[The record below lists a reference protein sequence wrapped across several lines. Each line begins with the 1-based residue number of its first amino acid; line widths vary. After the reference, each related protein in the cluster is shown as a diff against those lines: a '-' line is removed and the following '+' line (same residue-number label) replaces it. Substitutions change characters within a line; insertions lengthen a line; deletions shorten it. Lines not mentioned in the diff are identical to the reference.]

1 MTDFRELISKTLRE
15 KRPKI
20 TEGSLK
26 TYTSNLFNL
35 NKKMDGEKSLEFF
48 KNHDDII
55 KYIQN
60 HMTSNQTQKTVL
72 SALFILTEIKE
83 YRGVMIDICKKVN
96 DTYKTQKMS
105 EKQKEHRISFD
116 EVKEKVNAL
125 LNAMKTN
132 PSKENYQL
140 YLMACF
146 SSGVF
151 SPPRRSE
158 FSNVKIKN
166 YDGQHDN
173 YLSKKKII
181 FNRFKTAKKYGT
193 QEYNIPT
200 TVLPILR
207 KYLKMNTSDY
217 LFPKKNG
224 ESPMTNVDYNRM
236 LQKIFGKGISVDALR
251 SIFLSEK
258 YKNMPSM
265 EDMQNTA
272 TEMGH
277 TIATAMTDYVKK

>member
-1 MTDFRELISKTLRE
+1 MKEFRELISKTLRE

-20 TEGSLK
+20 TDGSLK

-35 NKKMDGEKSLEFF
+35 NKKMNGEKSLEFF
-48 KNHDDII
+48 RSHDEII

-83 YRGVMIDICKKVN
+83 YREVMIDICKKVN
-96 DTYKTQKMS
+96 DSYKTQKMS
-105 EKQKEHRISFD
+105 AKQKEHRISFD
-116 EVKEKVNAL
+116 EVKEKVDALSNAL
-125 LNAMKTN
+125 KTN
-132 PSKENYQL
+132 PTKQNYEL
-140 YLMACF
+140 YLIACF

-166 YDGQHDN
+166 FDGQHDN

-224 ESPMTNVDYNRM
+224 DAPMTNVDYNRM

-277 TIATAMTDYVKK
+277 TVLTSIQDYVKR

>member
-83 YRGVMIDICKKVN
+83 YREVMINICKKVN

-125 LNAMKTN
+125 LNAMKAN

-166 YDGQHDN
+166 FDGQHDN

-207 KYLKMNTSDY
+207 KYLKMNTSDF

-224 ESPMTNVDYNRM
+224 DAPMTNVDYNRM
-236 LQKIFGKGISVDALR
+236 LQKVFGKGISVDALR

-265 EDMQNTA
+265 EEMQNTA

-277 TIATAMTDYVKK
+277 TVLTSIQDYVKR